1 MTIDRNETLRRW
13 RMCLSEEADPT
24 HEISLSAAD
33 LAIDQTL
40 ASLYQPANRK
50 GGLGNSS
57 PKVNRWLGDIRTYF
71 PASVVRILQRDA
83 MDRLGLKKMLL
94 EPEMMEAVEPDVH
107 LVSTLVSLKEI
118 MPTKAKATARTVIK
132 TVLDGLLRKL
142 DNPLRQAVQG
152 SLRRAI
158 RNPRPKHNE
167 INWDRT
173 LRANLKHYQPD
184 YKTIIPERR
193 IGFGRKKSSVKDIIL
208 CIDQSSS
215 MAASVVYA
223 SVFAAVLASLP
234 AVTTRVVAFDTAV
247 VDLSDKMSDPVDL
260 LFGIQLGG
268 GTDIAQALRYC
279 QSLIRRP
286 GDTSL
291 ILISDLYEGGL
302 EENLLRCASGIIS
315 ARSNMIT
322 LLALSDEGAP
332 SYDRQNAARLASL
345 GIPAFACTPDLFPDL
360 MAAAL
365 QKQDLSIWVAKNDPA
380 TQKT

>member
-132 TVLDGLLRKL
+132 TVLDGLLR
-142 DNPLRQAVQG
+142 
-152 SLRRAI
+152 
-158 RNPRPKHNE
+158 
-167 INWDRT
+167 
-173 LRANLKHYQPD
+173 
-184 YKTIIPERR
+184 
-193 IGFGRKKSSVKDIIL
+193 
-208 CIDQSSS
+208 
-215 MAASVVYA
+215 AASVVYA

-268 GTDIAQALRYC
+268 GTDIAQALLV
-279 QSLIRRP
+279 SP
-286 GDTSL
+286 
-291 ILISDLYEGGL
+291 
-302 EENLLRCASGIIS
+302 NH
-315 ARSNMIT
+315 
-322 LLALSDEGAP
+322 DESFG
-332 SYDRQNAARLASL
+332 
-345 GIPAFACTPDLFPDL
+345 
-360 MAAAL
+360 
-365 QKQDLSIWVAKNDPA
+365 
-380 TQKT
+380 

>member
-1 MTIDRNETLRRW
+1 MNIDRNETLRRW
-13 RMCLSEEADPT
+13 RLCLSEEADPA
-24 HEISLSAAD
+24 HEIALSAAD

-40 ASLYQPANRK
+40 DSLYQSADRK

-118 MPTKAKATARTVIK
+118 MPTKAKATARMVIK

-173 LRANLKHYQPD
+173 LRTNLKHYQPD

-193 IGFGRKKSSVKDIIL
+193 IGFGRKKSN
-208 CIDQSSS
+208 
-215 MAASVVYA
+215 
-223 SVFAAVLASLP
+223 
-234 AVTTRVVAFDTAV
+234 
-247 VDLSDKMSDPVDL
+247 
-260 LFGIQLGG
+260 QLK
-268 GTDIAQALRYC
+268 I
-279 QSLIRRP
+279 
-286 GDTSL
+286 
-291 ILISDLYEGGL
+291 
-302 EENLLRCASGIIS
+302 
-315 ARSNMIT
+315 
-322 LLALSDEGAP
+322 
-332 SYDRQNAARLASL
+332 
-345 GIPAFACTPDLFPDL
+345 
-360 MAAAL
+360 
-365 QKQDLSIWVAKNDPA
+365 K
-380 TQKT
+380 